1 MKKVI
6 YIFILI
12 NLFISLTVL
21 AQETIGEE
29 KTEEVP
35 VVKKE
40 GGVLEFEAMEII
52 GRIDRPVSLVIER
65 TNPTFDK
72 ITFERS
78 FIDDILRPIDK
89 EEFEKQVRESR
100 FDAVANPLRW
110 ITMTT
115 CFTTGVTA
123 GYMFAN
129 DEKGRGKVLTITS
142 AISGATTLILYLIS
156 D

>member
-1 MKKVI
+1 MKKII
-6 YIFILI
+6 YILTLI
-12 NLFISLTVL
+12 NFLLSVSVL
-21 AQETIGEE
+21 AQEGTGET
-29 KTEEVP
+29 KTEEAP

-40 GGVLEFEAMEII
+40 GGVIEFEAMEII

-89 EEFEKQVRESR
+89 EEFEKQVRESK
-100 FDAVANPLRW
+100 FDAVANPIRW
-110 ITMTT
+110 TTMTT
-115 CFTTGVTA
+115 CITTGATA

-129 DEKGRGKVLTITS
+129 HENSRGKALIITS
-142 AISGATTLILYLIS
+142 GISGVATLILYLIS